1 MSKPSFVYVTYIA
14 TTSEKV
20 WQALTET
27 DVTRRY
33 WAPLNPDQKPAAP
46 GENVSDWKRG
56 SRWQN
61 RQRDKAK
68 TVGVVGSVLEST
80 PPRRLV
86 LTWARPADAD
96 TPEKTSR
103 VTFDIEP
110 QGDGLV
116 KLTVLHE
123 DLDAEMHRGV
133 SGGWPQILSS
143 LKTLLE
149 TGRPLRDPR
158 DPA

>member
-20 WQALTET
+20 WQALIDT

-33 WAPLNPDQKPAAP
+33 WGGLTAASP
-46 GENVSDWKRG
+46 SWENVSDWKPG
-56 SRWQN
+56 SPWQ
-61 RQRDKAK
+61 QRRLDEAK
-68 TVGVVGSVLEST
+68 TVGLVGKVLEST

-86 LTWARPADAD
+86 LTWARPKDAD
-96 TPEKTSR
+96 DSEGNSR

-123 DLDAEMHRGV
+123 DLDPEMHRGV
-133 SGGWPQILSS
+133 AGGWPQVLSN

-149 TGRPLRDPR
+149 TGYPLPR
-158 DPA
+158 GAAR

>member
-1 MSKPSFVYVTYIA
+1 MTKPSFVYVTYIA
-14 TTSEKV
+14 TTPEKV

-33 WAPLNPDQKPAAP
+33 WGPLKPDPSHTAPF
-46 GENVSDWKRG
+46 ENVSDWQPG
-56 SRWQN
+56 SRWQH
-61 RQRDKAK
+61 RQLDKAQ
-68 TVGVVGSVLEST
+68 TVGVVGIVLEST

-86 LTWARPADAD
+86 LTWARPADA
-96 TPEKTSR
+96 ENSERTSR

-110 QGDGLV
+110 QGDRLV

-123 DLDAEMHRGV
+123 DLDPEMHRGV

-149 TGRPLRDPR
+149 TGQPLRNLEKE
-158 DPA
+158 A